1 MRRFSACVFCALP
14 SGHALPYFPAHCRLY
29 GHGYTL
35 AIFTYITRRSRA
47 AALPCSLPHAWTW
60 LYASHIHVHNSAVI
74 CRRIPLLTA
83 ACIDMATLVIFTYI
97 TQRSRAAALLR
108 SLPHIWAWLYAS
120 HMRVHDLAVTR
131 RRTPPAHCLHLWIM
145 LCADKH
151 MQTHIMPLMRTCIMY
166 HTAHLLQHTC
176 SLRTHIVSPRVPASG
191 CTRSTRPVAGSLG
204 AVRALSARSP
214 AALAPYLCAMR
225 AIVSPGCATQ

>member
-14 SGHALPYFPAHCRLY
+14 SGHVLPYSYAQCRIY
-29 GHGYTL
+29 GHVYTL
-35 AIFTYITRRSRA
+35 AIFTYITRRSYA
-47 AALPCSLPHAWTW
+47 AAFPCSLPHAWTG
-60 LYASHIHVHNSAVI
+60 
-74 CRRIPLLTA
+74 
-83 ACIDMATLVIFTYI
+83 
-97 TQRSRAAALLR
+97 
-108 SLPHIWAWLYAS
+108 LYAS

-131 RRTPPAHCLHLWIM
+131 RRTPPAHCLHLWIR

-151 MQTHIMPLMRTCIMY
+151 TQTHTMPLMRTYIMY
-166 HTAHLLQHTC
+166 HAAHPLRHTC

-191 CTRSTRPVAGSLG
+191 CTRSTRPGAGSLG